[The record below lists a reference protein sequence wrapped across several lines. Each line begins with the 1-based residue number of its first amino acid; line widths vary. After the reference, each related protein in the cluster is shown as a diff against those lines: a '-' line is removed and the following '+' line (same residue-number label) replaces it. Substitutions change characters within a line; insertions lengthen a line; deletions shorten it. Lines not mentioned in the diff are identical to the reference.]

1 MHFRRMRRW
10 NWYWFFLTMSTGSA
24 HLRRERKEALLRDAL
39 LVDAFRVLV
48 VAVLLVHDRLRQI
61 EQGVLRSDSA
71 RLHEGEGILRILK
84 IQGTDV
90 GDPDVKEA
98 HVLEVERTVCELL
111 ETPLDDQRTRSRIG
125 GIVLLHPL
133 DISAE

>member
-1 MHFRRMRRW
+1 
-10 NWYWFFLTMSTGSA
+10 MSTGSA

-39 LVDAFRVLV
+39 LVDAFRVLLV
-48 VAVLLVHDRLRQI
+48 TVLLVHDRLRQI

-71 RLHEGEGILRILK
+71 RVREGEGVLRILK

-90 GDPDVKEA
+90 DDPDVKEA
-98 HVLEVERTVCELL
+98 HVLEVERTVRELL

>member
-1 MHFRRMRRW
+1 
-10 NWYWFFLTMSTGSA
+10 MSTGSA

-71 RLHEGEGILRILK
+71 RLHEGEGVLRILK
-84 IQGTDV
+84 S
-90 GDPDVKEA
+90 
-98 HVLEVERTVCELL
+98 RELM
-111 ETPLDDQRTRSRIG
+111 
-125 GIVLLHPL
+125 
-133 DISAE
+133 

>member
-1 MHFRRMRRW
+1 
-10 NWYWFFLTMSTGSA
+10 MSTGSA

-98 HVLEVERTVCELL
+98 HVLEVERTRVGKFMSWELHCQESGVFL
-111 ETPLDDQRTRSRIG
+111 MSHGRFSPFCQ
-125 GIVLLHPL
+125 
-133 DISAE
+133 